1 MSLEFRNDHFAGI
14 KKKNL
19 SIGISKSDKPHR
31 RYNPLTGEWVLV
43 TSHRTSRPWLGQEE
57 EPSVSP
63 QVEYDP
69 DCFLCPGNVR
79 ANGERNA
86 NYRKT
91 FVFTNDFSALL
102 PDIPE
107 RRREQSPLIQ
117 VDQVRGIC
125 KVICFSPHHSKTL
138 AELPEEGIMTVVD
151 AWIEQS
157 QLLGQNYRWVQIFE
171 NKGEIMGCSN
181 PHPHC
186 QIWATGSLPNEA
198 RKEDINQSEYFRK
211 YRSPMLLDYLKYEI
225 GEKKR
230 IVAENGDWVVVVPF
244 WAVWPFETLLLPRR
258 HVLRLAEIH
267 DSEKV
272 TLAEILK
279 VLLSK
284 YDNLFRVEFPYSMG
298 WHGAPH
304 DENANSHWQLH
315 AHYYPPL
322 LRSSTVKKFMV
333 GYEMLAEPQRDIS
346 PETAAQRLRNLAD
359 TRTF

>member
-1 MSLEFRNDHFAGI
+1 MLNME
-14 KKKNL
+14 
-19 SIGISKSDKPHR
+19 SINHPQR

-63 QVEYDP
+63 KVEYDP

-79 ANGERNA
+79 ASGERNA

-102 PDIPE
+102 PDIPD
-107 RRREQSPLIQ
+107 RRSKKSPLIQ
-117 VDQVRGIC
+117 VDQVRGVC

-138 AELPEEGIMTVVD
+138 AELPGEDIVAVID

-157 QLLGQNYRWVQIFE
+157 SLLGQNYRWVQIFE

-186 QIWATGSLPNEA
+186 QVWASSFLPNEA
-198 RKEDINQSEYFRK
+198 RKEDLHQREYFRK
-211 YRSPMLLDYLKYEI
+211 YRTQLLLDYLKYEI
-225 GEKKR
+225 GEKRR
-230 IVAENGDWVVVVPF
+230 IVAENKDWVVVVPF

-258 HVLRLAEIH
+258 HVLRLTELN
-267 DSEKV
+267 DSERR
-272 TLAEILK
+272 TLSEIIK
-279 VLLSK
+279 ILLSK
-284 YDNLFRVEFPYSMG
+284 YDNLFKVEFPYSMG
-298 WHGAPH
+298 WHGAPY

-322 LRSSTVKKFMV
+322 LRSSMIKKFMV

-346 PETAAQRLRNLAD
+346 PEAAAEKLHNLAKE
-359 TRTF
+359 RIF